1 MLRRSLHQR
10 KSFWLGLFVLLF
22 LGWAWFSSIHRAHKL
37 LIGSPMAPGCVVLC
51 QSDGAFFLTNYHV
64 AGGADLFCDELLAG
78 TIAGPISL
86 WKDRHG
92 NPRFSLPA
100 AVGGM
105 WVAEG
110 WSVSIAHWLLI
121 IFHLVILAIWLR
133 WRIRRE
139 HDFTD
144 PAKEVA
150 GGVVPQCPGDRSST
164 TPLA

>member
-37 LIGSPMAPGCVVLC
+37 RIGSPLAPGCVVLW
-51 QSDGAFFLTNYHV
+51 QSQGTMGVARYHEPSEWT
-64 AGGADLFCDELLAG
+64 LICNELLVGAV
-78 TIAGPISL
+78 TGPASL
-86 WKDRHG
+86 WQDRHG
-92 NPRFSLPA
+92 KPRFSIPA
-100 AVGGM
+100 PIMG
-105 WVAEG
+105 G
-110 WSVSIAHWLLI
+110 WSEEGCGMQISHWFLMLLHIAGLSAWI
-121 IFHLVILAIWLR
+121 R

-139 HDFTD
+139 HDFAD

-150 GGVVPQCPGDRSST
+150 GGLVPQCPGDRSST

>member
-51 QSDGAFFLTNYHV
+51 QSDGAFFVTNYHV

-92 NPRFSLPA
+92 NPRYSLPA
-100 AVGGM
+100 PVGGM

-110 WSVSIAHWLLI
+110 WSVSIALWLLI
-121 IFHLVILAIWLR
+121 LFHLVIWFAWLR
-133 WRIRRE
+133 WRCRCEELFAISAHAE
-139 HDFTD
+139 LHSALPT
-144 PAKEVA
+144 A
-150 GGVVPQCPGDRSST
+150 RSE
-164 TPLA
+164 